1 MGVVFHQWSF
11 MGAVFDQ
18 SGFSSVVFHQS
29 GLSSEWSLV
38 RVVFHQSGLLSELS
52 FIRVVFGPSCLSS
65 EWSLVRVVFHQSGL
79 WSVIFSS
86 VVFGQSRL
94 FIRVSDHGSVIFSSE
109 SSLVRVAFLSG
120 CLTMGP
126 PVCRPVL
133 AV

>member
-18 SGFSSVVFHQS
+18 SGFSS
-29 GLSSEWSLV
+29 
-38 RVVFHQSGLLSELS
+38 
-52 FIRVVFGPSCLSS
+52 
-65 EWSLVRVVFHQSGL
+65 VVFHQSGL